1 MDLPGYKILKKISHG
16 GMSTVY
22 LALQKRLDR
31 QVALKVMSPALS
43 ADQAFIERFQREAN
57 IVGQLSH
64 PNIISIYDIDE
75 HNSIK
80 YIAMDYLPEGSV
92 VNRISENITP
102 AESLK
107 VVQEVLLALEHAHTM
122 GFIHRDIKPE
132 NILFRGDKTAV
143 LTDFGVARSVSNNT
157 QMTNA
162 GTVLGTPNYM
172 SPEQARGKELDGTS
186 DIYSLGVVLYEML
199 IGSPP
204 YKGDEAVAVAIQHL
218 TSPVPKLPPELSIYQ
233 SLINRMM
240 AKKPQ
245 DRFKSA
251 REAFEFI
258 DGLNTT
264 LARLQKNKKPTES
277 HEISTLD
284 LFKAL
289 VTTSYGNITRSV
301 KAVVPGLQNRP
312 LTQNGNS
319 DNATEVRVRIFGTG
333 GIGQIAMARINQRLI
348 VLSAIL
354 ICLCIASVFYF
365 YPSDSS
371 QSAKIAAP
379 TSTSGLS
386 NNDNFAQLSSNDL
399 GTKSTSKTQLSI
411 TESTDKNRKASTIE
425 AQSTLSSSSDETA
438 LRNTLTQLVQ
448 ETAVNRFTL
457 TILPN
462 PKKARVRIMNIK
474 EKYTPGIKLLP
485 GKYLIEV
492 RQSGFYPYEKW
503 HTLEQSNLKLPV
515 KLKPAPKPGDLIQ
528 NTINGDTQ
536 GPEMIVIG
544 PGAFIMG
551 SLNFPDT
558 QPRREINLDYSFAVS
573 RTEITFAEFDT
584 FTQDT
589 KAPKIGDQGW
599 GRENRP
605 VINVTW
611 QQAQEYAK
619 WLSKKTGQPY
629 RLITESEWEMIASNI
644 GNQEFPWPGAREDG
658 RTKVNCR
665 TGCRSHYSPLI
676 GKRRTAPVKSFP
688 PNELGIFELSG
699 NVAEWTAD
707 CYYPSYDTQINQKN
721 CKFKTVRG
729 GSFEDSLDEMS
740 VFRRESVSLEAF
752 DRDLGFR
759 VVLELPGL

>member
-1 MDLPGYKILKKISHG
+1 MDLPGYKILKKISQG

-22 LALQKRLDR
+22 LALQERLDR

-43 ADQAFIERFQREAN
+43 ADQAFTERFQREAN

-107 VVQEVLLALEHAHTM
+107 VVQEVLLALEHAHNK

-132 NILFRGDKTAV
+132 NILFRSDKTAV
-143 LTDFGVARSVSNNT
+143 LTDFGVARAVSSNT

-186 DIYSLGVVLYEML
+186 DIYSLGVVFYEML
-199 IGSPP
+199 MGSPP
-204 YKGDEAVAVAIQHL
+204 YKGEEAVAVAIQHL

-319 DNATEVRVRIFGTG
+319 DSATEVRVRIFGTG

-354 ICLCIASVFYF
+354 IGLCIASVFYF
-365 YPSDSS
+365 YPSGSS
-371 QSAKIAAP
+371 ESAKIAAP
-379 TSTSGLS
+379 AITSGLS
-386 NNDNFAQLSSNDL
+386 NGGNLAQSSGKNSDTESINNSQLSV
-399 GTKSTSKTQLSI
+399 
-411 TESTDKNRKASTIE
+411 TESGDKNKNASTIE
-425 AQSTLSSSSDETA
+425 AQTTLSSDETA
-438 LRNTLTQLVQ
+438 LRNTLTQLTQ
-448 ETAVNRFTL
+448 EAAAKKFAL

-474 EKYTPGIKLLP
+474 EKYAPGIKLLP

-492 RQSGFYPYEKW
+492 RQPGFYPYEQW

-528 NTINGDTQ
+528 DAIDGDTP

-544 PGAFIMG
+544 PDAFIMG

-573 RTEITFAEFDT
+573 RTEITFAEFDV

-611 QQAQEYAK
+611 QQAKEYAK

-644 GNQEFPWPGAREDG
+644 GTQEFSWPGAREDG

-707 CYYPSYDTQINQKN
+707 CYYPSYDTKINQKD